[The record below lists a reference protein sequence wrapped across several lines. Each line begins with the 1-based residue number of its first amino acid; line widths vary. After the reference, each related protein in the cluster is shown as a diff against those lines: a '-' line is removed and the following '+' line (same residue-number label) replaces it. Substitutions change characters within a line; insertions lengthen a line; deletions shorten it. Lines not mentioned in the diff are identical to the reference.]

1 MISEEMIGEV
11 EVIVKVTMPVHAH
24 AHATLSHSGRTYAQ
38 YRNGA

>member
-1 MISEEMIGEV
+1 MVEVTGEV
-11 EVIVKVTMPVHAH
+11 TMTMPVHPH